1 MVQVRRLREH
11 LRPRRFRLHA
21 LGNGKSGTTS
31 LARMFGSYRVGHE
44 IEGMRMRAL
53 AARVMTGEL
62 DERSARVRG
71 ELRRRSVRYHLEV
84 DVAGHMA
91 VFAGT
96 LARMYDDAVFV
107 LPIRDCFSW
116 LDSAVEQLL
125 RFDEQGRTR
134 DAFYDA
140 KYLRHCD
147 SFTSEE
153 AALEQAGL
161 MPVAAWLAGWAD
173 SNERVLGSVP
183 PERLLVVRTEDLDD
197 SVAALAGFAGVPAA
211 TLRPVHANRNPARTG
226 LLGDVPP
233 EFVVE
238 QARKHCGSVMER
250 FWGPD
255 WCDLRTRLPSP
266 PIR

>member
-1 MVQVRRLREH
+1 
-11 LRPRRFRLHA
+11 
-21 LGNGKSGTTS
+21 
-31 LARMFGSYRVGHE
+31 MFGSYRAAHE

-53 AARVMTGEL
+53 AAKVMTGQL
-62 DERSARVRG
+62 DASSSRVRA
-71 ELRRRSVRYHLEV
+71 ELRRRSIRYHLEV

-91 VFAGT
+91 SFAGT

-125 RFDEQGRTR
+125 QFDRAGRTR
-134 DAFYDA
+134 DAFYEA

-147 SFTSEE
+147 VFTSHE
-153 AALEQAGL
+153 AVLEDAGL
-161 MPVAAWLAGWAD
+161 IPIAAWLQGWAD

-197 SVAALAGFAGVPAA
+197 SVEALARFADVPAP
-211 TLRPVHANRNPARTG
+211 TLRPVHANRNAARSG
-226 LLGDVPP
+226 LLADVSPD
-233 EFVVE
+233 FVLE
-238 QARKHCGSVMER
+238 QAQEHCGSLMER

-255 WCDLRTRLPSP
+255 WCELRTRLPSRP
-266 PIR
+266 TP